1 MRFRTLKLSKLYN
14 TQNHSRCKSP
24 EFPQMNHVHSS
35 VSDLLK
41 KMKFKFPTMSNPAF
55 FAHSPALLMYV
66 AYG

>member
-14 TQNHSRCKSP
+14 TQNHSRCKSQ

-41 KMKFKFPTMSNPAF
+41 KNEVQVSHNE
-55 FAHSPALLMYV
+55 
-66 AYG
+66 